1 MAANDLVTLG
11 ETKAALRLPSNASDG
26 LLAAWVSAVSVR
38 VDELCGPVVNR
49 TITDEFHD
57 GGWPSIYPRFVP
69 VSSVTSLSEYDSA
82 GTVTALSAE
91 DYDTK
96 PSSAFLVDGEVIR
109 RRSSGSDATF
119 VLGRR
124 NVRLTYVAGRVA
136 NTAAVTE
143 QFKRAA
149 LVVLRHMWSQEHGQP
164 GPTYG
169 VGDGELVVVGA
180 GWAIPRRARDLL
192 GNEMRPQA
200 TFA

>member
-1 MAANDLVTLG
+1 MAANDLVTLT
-11 ETKAALRLPSNASDG
+11 ETKASLRLPSNASDG

-96 PSSAFLVDGEVIR
+96 PASAFLVDGEVVR
-109 RRSSGSDATF
+109 RRASGADALF
-119 VLGRR
+119 VSGRR

-136 NTAAVTE
+136 STAAVTE

-149 LVVLRHMWSQEHGQP
+149 LVIVAHMWREEHGQAS
-164 GPTYG
+164 TSFA
-169 VGDGELVVVGA
+169 GDDGLVTVGA

-200 TFA
+200 SFA